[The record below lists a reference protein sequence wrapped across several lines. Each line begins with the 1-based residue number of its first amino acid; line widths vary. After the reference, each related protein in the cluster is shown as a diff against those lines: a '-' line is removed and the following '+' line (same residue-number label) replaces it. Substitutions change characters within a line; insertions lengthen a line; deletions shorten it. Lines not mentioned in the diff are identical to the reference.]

1 MLQRSSCSA
10 TSTRVSGA
18 RPEYRGPL
26 PPPKVMTAGP
36 TSPRRKASLLNSPG
50 LRGPAFFWLRARLR
64 YNPGSN
70 GRETTMTIEKRAF
83 GRTGHMS
90 SAVIFG
96 GAALSQVDQGT
107 ADGVLELLF
116 EYGVNHLDTAPGY
129 GDSELRIGPW
139 MARHRDAFFLATKT
153 DQRDYAGAR
162 AQIRRSLE
170 RLESDSVDLI
180 QLHALAHPDEW
191 DRALS
196 PGGALDAVIEAR
208 EEGLTR
214 FIGITGHGWTI
225 AAMHRRALERFE
237 FDAVLMPWNWVA
249 QRHETYAADFEA
261 AAAVCA
267 ERGVAVQTIKGVA
280 RGPWAAGADRDYRTW
295 YQPLENEDDIR
306 MAVNWVL
313 ARPGIFL
320 NSAGSVDLLPAILR
334 AAAEPGA
341 RPDDQAMAALAERTG
356 MSTIFGL

>member
-1 MLQRSSCSA
+1 
-10 TSTRVSGA
+10 
-18 RPEYRGPL
+18 
-26 PPPKVMTAGP
+26 
-36 TSPRRKASLLNSPG
+36 
-50 LRGPAFFWLRARLR
+50 
-64 YNPGSN
+64 
-70 GRETTMTIEKRAF
+70 MTIEKRAF

-96 GAALSQVDQGT
+96 GAALGNVDQGA

-139 MARHRDAFFLATKT
+139 MKQHRDAFFLATKT
-153 DQRDYAGAR
+153 DRRDYAGAR

-170 RLESDSVDLI
+170 RLQSDSVDLI

-225 AAMHRRALERFE
+225 AAMHRRALERFD

-249 QRHETYAADFEA
+249 ANHAIYADDFEA
-261 AAAVCA
+261 VAAVCA
-267 ERGVAVQTIKGVA
+267 ERDVAVQTIKGVA
-280 RGPWAAGADRDYRTW
+280 RGPWAAGAEHRQRTW
-295 YQPLENEDDIR
+295 YEPLENEDDIR
-306 MAVNWVL
+306 MAVDWLL
-313 ARPGIFL
+313 ARPRIFY
-320 NSAGSVDLLPAILR
+320 NSAAAIGLLPAILR
-334 AAAEPGA
+334 AAAERGGA
-341 RPDDQAMAALAERTG
+341 PDDAAMAALAERTG
-356 MSTIFGL
+356 MTSIFGL